1 MKAIR
6 MAAVLL
12 MFAASASAQTNEPV
26 TVNGTVAKRAVSGS
40 LEGEFAAIGRDN
52 AGLYWVG
59 YAVRGRERSG
69 GEACWDGRNSVRVTP
84 IKLEGSADLFILF
97 RVLNRQVERIQFAQA
112 DCSLDTGGLTLHW
125 LTNVTPAASLDWLGT
140 FTNSDVSQ
148 RVKNNAVV
156 AIALHGDAAATDRLI
171 AIAKE
176 GRDRQSRSQAL
187 FWLGQ
192 RAGDRAAGTITDAI
206 ERDPDTQ
213 VKRQAVFALSQLP
226 RGEGVT
232 RLIDVAKSNRN
243 PEVRKQAMFWLGQ
256 SQDPRALAF
265 FEEVLRSR

>member
-1 MKAIR
+1 MKATR
-6 MAAVLL
+6 MAAVML
-12 MFAASASAQTNEPV
+12 MIAATAWAQTTEPV
-26 TVNGTVAKRAVSGS
+26 TVNGTVAKRPVSGS
-40 LEGEFAAIGRDN
+40 LEGEFAAIGRDS
-52 AGLYWVG
+52 AGPYWVG

-69 GEACWDGRNSVRVTP
+69 GDGCWDGRNNVRVTP
-84 IKLEGSADLFILF
+84 VKLEGSADLFILF
-97 RVLNRQVERIQFAQA
+97 RVQDRVVQRIQFAQA
-112 DCSLDTGGLTLHW
+112 DCSLDVGGLTLHW
-125 LTNVTPAASLDWLGT
+125 LTNVPAQASLDWLTT
-140 FTNSDVSQ
+140 FTRGDT
-148 RVKNNAVV
+148 RRMANNAVV
-156 AIALHGDAAATDRLI
+156 GIALHGDGAAVDRLI

-187 FWLGQ
+187 FWLSQ

-232 RLIDVAKSNRN
+232 RLIDVAKNNRN

-256 SQDPRALAF
+256 SHDPRALAF
-265 FEEVLRSR
+265 FEEVLRAK

>member
-1 MKAIR
+1 MQATR
-6 MAAVLL
+6 LAAFLLVL
-12 MFAASASAQTNEPV
+12 AATASAQTTEPV
-26 TVNGTVAKRAVSGS
+26 TVNGTVTRHAVSGS
-40 LEGEFAAIGRDN
+40 LEREFTAIGRDN
-52 AGLYWVG
+52 AGPYWVG
-59 YAVRGRERSG
+59 YSVRGRERG
-69 GEACWDGRNSVRVTP
+69 GDGCWDGRNSRRVTP
-84 IKLEGSADLFILF
+84 IRLEGTADLFILF
-97 RVLNRQVERIQFAQA
+97 RVQDRVVERIQFAQA
-112 DCSLDTGGLTLHW
+112 DCSFDMGGLTLHW
-125 LTNVTPAASLDWLGT
+125 LTNVAAPASLDWLTT
-140 FTNSDVSQ
+140 FTSGETR
-148 RVKNNAVV
+148 RVANTAVV

-192 RAGDRAAGTITDAI
+192 RAGERAAGTITDAI

-232 RLIDVAKSNRN
+232 RLIDVAKNNRN
-243 PEVRKQAMFWLGQ
+243 PEVRKQAMFWLSQ

-265 FEEVLRSR
+265 FEEVLRAK

>member
-1 MKAIR
+1 
-6 MAAVLL
+6 MAAALL
-12 MFAASASAQTNEPV
+12 TLTATAWAQTGEPV
-26 TVNGTVAKRAVSGS
+26 TVNGTVAKRPASAS
-40 LEGEFAAIGRDN
+40 LEREFADIGRDN
-52 AGLYWVG
+52 AGPYWVG

-69 GEACWDGRNSVRVTP
+69 GDGCWDGRNAVRVTP

-97 RVLNRQVERIQFAQA
+97 RVQDRVVQRIQFARA
-112 DCSLDTGGLTLHW
+112 DCSLDVGGLTLHW
-125 LTNVTPAASLDWLGT
+125 LTNVSAQASIDWLTT
-140 FTNSDVSQ
+140 FTRGETR
-148 RVKNNAVV
+148 RVANNAVV
-156 AIALHGDAAATDRLI
+156 AIALHGDGAAVDRLV
-171 AIAKE
+171 AIAKD

-187 FWLGQ
+187 FWLSQ
-192 RAGDRAAGTITDAI
+192 RAGERAAGTMTDAI

-232 RLIDVAKSNRN
+232 RLIDVAKNNRN

-265 FEEVLRSR
+265 FEDVLKTR